1 MYKKLLNWLKA
12 NNTNQIIIILGVIS
26 MICYILM
33 GTKLFGINAEFD
45 NKYMLDLV
53 FVYSKDTFF
62 ETLNNI
68 PQVQIGFYQTTH
80 YIDYVFILTFY
91 PALIFIMTRVVSDK
105 TSYLIWI
112 PFFAMMFDLFEY
124 LIIDIQLSVG
134 VGNFLA
140 SICGIFT
147 LLKFILILVTIIVIV
162 YNFVLKRRKHGS
174 TNI

>member
-1 MYKKLLNWLKA
+1 MYKKILTWLKT
-12 NNTNQIIIILGVIS
+12 NNTNQIILIFGVIS
-26 MICYILM
+26 MICYVLM

-68 PQVQIGFYQTTH
+68 PEIQIGYYQTMH

-91 PALIFIMTRVVSDK
+91 PTLILITTRVVNEK
-105 TSYLIWI
+105 NQILIWV
-112 PFFAMMFDLFEY
+112 PFFAMMFDFFEN

-134 VGNFLA
+134 VGDFLA
-140 SICGIFT
+140 SILGIFT
-147 LLKFILILVTIIVIV
+147 MLKFVFILATILLILSNVIM
-162 YNFVLKRRKHGS
+162 KRRKHGS